1 MRFSKARLRYIFLR
15 AKEVPLSFLIS
26 KVWLLL
32 FTALAYPLVR
42 LKVQKGYSLY
52 YANKITLAL
61 EHGNNKINR
70 SDFFLPSDEV
80 GFLARRVNDVCKR
93 RYECLGYG
101 YVKITG
107 EDWRRD
113 CLHNASWEY
122 VYFPR
127 IDFVDAGRRSDIKI
141 VWEKSR
147 LQFLTEIS
155 LLAINSKGEA
165 LEDLVGT
172 YILLLKDWSAHN
184 KFCFGPNWI
193 VGMEVAIRAV
203 NIIFS
208 AYLIFDCL
216 NKEQKR
222 FVGSLLSEHYLYLKW
237 FPEISDIEGNH
248 SLANQMGSEVFR
260 LMGCGK
266 STRNNYNFLDY
277 AKEQFTADGLHIEF
291 SPTYHRLCLEFLMV
305 AKMAALVNQGQSSL
319 TKGLAVILKQGL
331 ERCIELEVVKGKLP
345 LFGDN
350 DSGHVFNFG
359 QSAAYYSD
367 IAGVFRAE
375 EISCPA
381 GRISSRF
388 YRGFIGLECNVDLQ
402 SGCMRSAVFQP
413 YAIISSKT
421 TKVISRIGVYGLS
434 GRAPHDHDDNLSFV
448 LGSFDKEIIVDSGC
462 PPYTLNSS
470 LREQAIGSLAHNVV
484 QAVSVPR
491 CEFSQGSIFK
501 TVKGAPAAQ
510 LMSFSENKLIGSMSF
525 NGNEFARTIIAHER
539 SLTLERYE
547 GQEVVIIEDK
557 VRYSESVRSEH
568 RIHFSPEVKLNLN
581 DGDLFGRNGAVNFKV
596 EALCSEGLPLE
607 MKLVDYDYFEVYG
620 GCSNATYLSVVTNP
634 VVYSHLKIII
644 SLYKV
649 A

>member
-1 MRFSKARLRYIFLR
+1 MKLNYARLRYIFLR

-32 FTALAYPLVR
+32 FTTLAYPLVR

-52 YANKITLAL
+52 YAKKIILAL
-61 EHGNNKINR
+61 ERGNNKINR
-70 SDFFLPSDEV
+70 ADFALSGDEV
-80 GFLARRVNDVCKR
+80 LFLERRVDDVCKG

-101 YVKITG
+101 YVEITG
-107 EDWRRD
+107 ESWRRD
-113 CLHNASWEY
+113 CLHDASWDY
-122 VYFPR
+122 IYFSR
-127 IDFVDAGRRSDIKI
+127 IDFVDADRRSDIKI

-155 LLAINSKGEA
+155 LLAVNSKDEK
-165 LEDLVGT
+165 LESLVCM
-172 YILLLKDWSAHN
+172 YMRLVKDWSAYN

-208 AYLIFDCL
+208 AYLIFDHL
-216 NKEQKR
+216 NKEQKE
-222 FVGSLLSEHYLYLKW
+222 FIGSLLSEHYLYLKW

-260 LMGCGK
+260 LMGCGG
-266 STRNNYNFLDY
+266 STSNNYSFLDY
-277 AKEQFTADGLHIEF
+277 AKGQFTADGLHIEF

-305 AKMAALVNQGQSSL
+305 AKMAALINQGQSAL
-319 TKGLAVILKQGL
+319 TKGLVVLLKQGL

-359 QSAAYYSD
+359 QSAVYYSD
-367 IAGVFRAE
+367 IVGVFRLE
-375 EISCPA
+375 EIPCPA

-388 YRGFIGLECNVDLQ
+388 YRGFIGLECNVTFQ
-402 SGCMRSAVFQP
+402 SRGLRSAVFQP
-413 YAIISSKT
+413 YAIIASET
-421 TKVISRIGVYGLS
+421 TKVISRIGAYGLS

-448 LGSFDKEIIVDSGC
+448 LGSFDREIIVDSGC
-462 PPYTLNSS
+462 PPYTLNSR

-501 TVKGAPAAQ
+501 TVMGAPAAH
-510 LMSFSENKLIGSMSF
+510 LTSFSENKLIGSMSF
-525 NGNEFARTIIAHER
+525 NGNELANTIVAHER
-539 SLTLERYE
+539 SFTLERC
-547 GQEVVIIEDK
+547 EVRDIVVVEDK
-557 VRYSESVRSEH
+557 FRYNQSVRSEH
-568 RIHFSPEVKLNLN
+568 RIHFSPEVRLNLI
-581 DGDLFGRNGAVNFKV
+581 DGILFGRNGAVNFKV
-596 EALCSEGLPLE
+596 EALGGEGFSLE
-607 MKLVDYDYFEVYG
+607 MKLGDYDYFEVYG
-620 GCSNATYLSVVTNP
+620 GCSKATYLSVITSPIVCG
-634 VVYSHLKIII
+634 HLKIII
-644 SLYKV
+644 SLYKAV
-649 A
+649 